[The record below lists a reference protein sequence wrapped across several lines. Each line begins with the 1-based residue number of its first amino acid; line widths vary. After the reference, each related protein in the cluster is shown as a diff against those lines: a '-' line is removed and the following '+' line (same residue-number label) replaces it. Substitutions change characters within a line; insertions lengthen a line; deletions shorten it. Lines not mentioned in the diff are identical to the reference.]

1 MDASNLPRRQLCRIA
16 LEVLPTKSVIPR
28 QMTDEGQ
35 RGQPFG
41 RNGVPSSIYKVARM
55 EAAFV
60 DEIGNNV
67 VVVVR
72 MV

>member
-1 MDASNLPRRQLCRIA
+1 
-16 LEVLPTKSVIPR
+16 
-28 QMTDEGQ
+28 MTYEGK
-35 RGQPFG
+35 RNQPFH
-41 RNGVPSSIYKVARM
+41 RKSLPLYIYKVARM